1 MEKIVNYYLIYKHSP
16 ERYCRTIKGINPLT
30 HYNRTPI
37 KFRVKFYHTFIKV
50 QLHLTYIK
58 NATFFIKIK

>member
-1 MEKIVNYYLIYKHSP
+1 MKKIVNYYLIYKHSP
-16 ERYCRTIKGINPLT
+16 ERYCRTIKCINPLEQD
-30 HYNRTPI
+30 
-37 KFRVKFYHTFIKV
+37 KFYHTFIKV